1 MAATKTTAYSVGLD
15 SKTIHL
21 HNGQN
26 CISKDDRKT
35 DAFGSKMV
43 FSGILEDYTF
53 KTPFVSH
60 KITYPLIRNS
70 VYKFDSAYVHEFDDK
85 SLLLIATEHT
95 KIESIKRR
103 GLP

>member
-1 MAATKTTAYSVGLD
+1 
-15 SKTIHL
+15 
-21 HNGQN
+21 
-26 CISKDDRKT
+26 
-35 DAFGSKMV
+35 MV

-53 KTPFVSH
+53 KTQFVSH

-95 KIESIKRR
+95 KIESKNVEDYREYVWTPKIESIKRPVQSIS
-103 GLP
+103 LQV